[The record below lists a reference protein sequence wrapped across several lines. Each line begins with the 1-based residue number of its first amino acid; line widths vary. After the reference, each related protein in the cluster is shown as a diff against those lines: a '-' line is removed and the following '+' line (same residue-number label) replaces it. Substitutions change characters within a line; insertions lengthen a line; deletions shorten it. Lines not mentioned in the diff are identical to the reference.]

1 MAARSPLGGLTGQQE
16 EKGPGHSLHDTAARR
31 TAGLQEKRAGW
42 GQTVPTSSMLTE
54 ASGTNLKAACGVDTR
69 KLLISVS
76 FLELIIVVPLILTA
90 MPAHIGLPKKFVQV
104 FPVSSDG
111 KTRTNFLAN
120 PK

>member
-1 MAARSPLGGLTGQQE
+1 MAAGSPLGGLTGQQE

-31 TAGLQEKRAGW
+31 TGLQEKRAGW
-42 GQTVPTSSMLTE
+42 GQTVPTSSTPTE
-54 ASGTNLKAACGVDTR
+54 ASGTNLRAACGVDMR

-104 FPVSSDG
+104 FLYQLMEKLEQTFWP
-111 KTRTNFLAN
+111 TQ
-120 PK
+120 